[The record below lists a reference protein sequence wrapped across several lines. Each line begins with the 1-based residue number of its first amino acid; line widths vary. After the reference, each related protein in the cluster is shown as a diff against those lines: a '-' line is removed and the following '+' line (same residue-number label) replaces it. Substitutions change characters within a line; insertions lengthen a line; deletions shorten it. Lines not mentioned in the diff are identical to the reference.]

1 MYSVYVDQRFASCGC
16 DPKCRY
22 RGEDAQGQVDH
33 WSSLLW
39 CWWFTTLPTRLANGH
54 CNLLRYRVLPV
65 LGPRCTRWRKDR
77 TVGSGGVKITY
88 LERLVF
94 AQIDSESIA
103 LDMVSTY
110 WEEDRHITQLGF
122 PMQAQIATVD
132 SDLRNS
138 SDRRIPVVAA
148 LDGH

>member
-1 MYSVYVDQRFASCGC
+1 M
-16 DPKCRY
+16 
-22 RGEDAQGQVDH
+22 
-33 WSSLLW
+33 
-39 CWWFTTLPTRLANGH
+39 
-54 CNLLRYRVLPV
+54 